1 MSEPAM
7 FHFHIPLSGRVD
19 PESAVIKGVAVITG
33 GVTAK
38 GHNLEV
44 DEKTVDQIISCG
56 KAAGKVQVKYNHK
69 SGVEAIGGYLTNFRR
84 EGEKGVAD
92 WYLLKTHEET
102 AKTLEKAQAMPGC
115 FGLSASF
122 AGPEKGER
130 IGKKNYARCTEL
142 VSVDCVPN
150 PAANPTGLFSAKDQ
164 ETVDNTGR
172 NQMPKEPASTEQEPT
187 LAEVLAAINGLETKV
202 NERFEALESA
212 RQADE
217 PLTVEELEAALK
229 LSDDE
234 IAAQYEGATREQVQA
249 TLDHVL
255 ANSDTEEAASEEPAS
270 TEAVAALAR
279 EFRGKIH
286 SLAAKIGATAE
297 AEEMAEINHQFEII
311 EEKYDAVVELAEKQ
325 SLQIESLQRIIRST
339 PGRAAAPGA
348 ESVRMFSANEN
359 ENRTEFEKLCSAKVV
374 ELSAKDPK
382 AGPNTIK
389 AQALRLVKKEN
400 PRAFS
405 EHQAARGIVE
415 LAD

>member
-1 MSEPAM
+1 M

-150 PAANPTGLFSAKDQ
+150 PAANPTGLFSAKEH

-172 NQMPKEPASTEQEPT
+172 NQMPKETAPVQEPT
-187 LAEVLAAINGLETKV
+187 MAEVMEAINGLKTHVDSRFQEI
-202 NERFEALESA
+202 EGRFES
-212 RQADE
+212 QE
-217 PLTVEELEAALK
+217 PLTAEELEAALK

-234 IAAQYEGATREQVQA
+234 IAAQFDGATREQVQA

-255 ANSDTEEAASEEPAS
+255 ANADTETETETEPAPAS

-286 SLAAKIGATAE
+286 DLASKIGATTEQQEQAE
-297 AEEMAEINHQFEII
+297 VLQQFEVI
-311 EEKYDAVVELAEKQ
+311 EQKYDALVELCEQKD
-325 SLQIESLQRIIRST
+325 LQIASLQRIVRST
-339 PGRAAAPGA
+339 PGRAASPGA
-348 ESVRMFSANEN
+348 ESVRMFSTNEDGT
-359 ENRTEFEKLCSAKVV
+359 ERTEFETLCSAKVV